1 MINLLRP
8 LRSTD
13 YDHKG
18 SIHVSA
24 TKKAKFVGK
33 SRRLMKRL
41 DQAVRP
47 LHYMLDLAIDPDS
60 AVFSGRVDIDI
71 ACDHTCSDIE
81 LHALGL
87 SFDSILLQSDESEAQ
102 SGSLTQLDSGTIQLR
117 FATPLAPGSHKL
129 HFTYTAPYSSG
140 LEGLYRS
147 KIGTSWSA
155 FTQFEAIGARR
166 CFPCFDEPG
175 FKAPFSVTVTVP
187 ERCEVFAN
195 SGELKRKN
203 LSRQKTIVFAQ
214 TKPLPTYLVALAVG
228 EFDVV
233 SIPPIAPGNVAR
245 DPLPVRAIARKGQG
259 KNFRTALGWVAPII
273 LAAEEYF
280 GIAFPFGKLDF
291 MAVPDFAAGGM
302 ENAGL
307 IMFEES
313 LILLDEDSSFEQNR
327 DVLTTLAH
335 EISHHWFGNL
345 VSPAWWDD
353 LWLNESFATLMEAKI
368 SNQLKPD
375 WGYDTDL
382 QQNAADAMRLDLL
395 PSVRR
400 VHEPVT
406 DEDDITAAFD
416 AITYQKGS
424 VALAMLEDEMGHAA
438 FRSVVQNFLI
448 QNRYGSYDT
457 AKFLALIESNL
468 ANNKDSFF
476 KKLIDETG
484 IPVSTD
490 ANFILSGD
498 DAPYYLRARLPNDH
512 WQKIFN
518 DANSIGRPEALRA
531 LLSLDLALQKQELE
545 LEVYLSGVRAFATRP
560 EWEIAG
566 FPLNRLEFLIAE
578 RPQLVRIREFSAELY
593 ESQLT
598 GMGTASSETKSEFA
612 DWRFIIKRERLAM
625 FFAATDCSPSSEL
638 DLLHAGLRLLESPK
652 NTFEVEWYPREM
664 KEAALLAAIR
674 SKNAEISE
682 RLVQMLKA
690 TDISWQR
697 DLVLGVIAAD
707 LSPGND
713 ARMRKLLVSDTLM
726 NHEIPT
732 YLAARATIP
741 ESRDDL
747 LEFVGENAM
756 ALLKRLDGDADIG
769 IIQFADGF
777 TTAQQA
783 DRLQTLMTPVIGSV
797 RGGGPQLKLTLEKIA
812 LHANM
817 LAHIDG

>member
-1 MINLLRP
+1 M
-8 LRSTD
+8 
-13 YDHKG
+13 
-18 SIHVSA
+18 
-24 TKKAKFVGK
+24 
-33 SRRLMKRL
+33 
-41 DQAVRP
+41 RP
-47 LHYMLDLAIDPDS
+47 LHYTLDLAIDPDS
-60 AVFSGRVDIDI
+60 AMFSGQVDIEI
-71 ACDHTCSDIE
+71 TCDHTSNDIE

-87 SFDSILLQSDESEAQ
+87 SFDTILVQTDETEAQ
-102 SGSLTQLDSGTIQLR
+102 SGSVTRLDSGTIRLR
-117 FATPLAPGSHKL
+117 FPTALAPGIHRL
-129 HFTYTAPYSSG
+129 HFSYTAPYSSG

-147 KIGTSWSA
+147 KIGNNWSA

-175 FKAPFSVTVTVP
+175 FKAPFSVTLTVP
-187 ERCEVFAN
+187 QACDVFAN
-195 SGELKRKN
+195 SEELKRKN
-203 LSRQKTIVFAQ
+203 LGRQKTIVFAQ

-233 SIPPIAPGNVAR
+233 SIAPIAPGNVAR

-259 KNFRTALGWVAPII
+259 INFGTALGWVAPII

-280 GIAFPFGKLDF
+280 GIAFPFSKLDF
-291 MAVPDFAAGGM
+291 LAVPDFAAGGM

-313 LILLDEDSSFEQNR
+313 LILLDEDSSFEQHR

-368 SNQLKPD
+368 ANQLKPN

-382 QQNAADAMRLDLL
+382 QQNAADAMVLDLL

-400 VHEPVT
+400 VHQPVLS
-406 DEDDITAAFD
+406 EDDITAAFD

-424 VALAMLEDEMGHAA
+424 VALAMLEDEMGHDA
-438 FRSVVQNFLI
+438 FRTAVHDFLI
-448 QNRYGSYDT
+448 QNQYGSYDT
-457 AKFLALIESNL
+457 AQFLNLVESRL
-468 ANNKDSFF
+468 ASDKDTFF
-476 KKLIDETG
+476 KQLIDETG
-484 IPVSTD
+484 IPISID
-490 ANFILSGD
+490 ANFILSRD
-498 DAPYYLRARLPNDH
+498 DAPYYLRAHLPNDH
-512 WQKIFN
+512 WQRIFN
-518 DANSIGRPEALRA
+518 DAKNIGRTEALRA
-531 LLSLDLALQKQELE
+531 LLSLDLALQKEELE

-560 EWEIAG
+560 DWEISS

-578 RPQLVRIREFSAELY
+578 RPQLARIKEFSSELY

-598 GMGTASSETKSEFA
+598 EMGTVPRESTSEFA
-612 DWRFIIKRERLAM
+612 DWHFVTKRARLAL
-625 FFAATDCSPSSEL
+625 FFAATDCSPSLEL
-638 DLLHAGLRLLESPK
+638 DLLHAGLRLLESPRGIY
-652 NTFEVEWYPREM
+652 EAEWYPREM
-664 KEAALLAAIR
+664 KEAALLAAMR
-674 SKNAEISE
+674 SKNAAIAE
-682 RLVQMLKA
+682 RFVQMLED

-697 DLVLGVIAAD
+697 DLLLGVIAAD

-713 ARMRKLLVSDTLM
+713 ARMRKLLLSDTLM

-732 YLAARATIP
+732 YLAARAAVP
-741 ESRDDL
+741 EGRDDL
-747 LEFVGENAM
+747 LEFVGENAT

-777 TTAQQA
+777 TTELQA
-783 DRLQTLMTPVIGSV
+783 SRLQTLMTPVLGSV
-797 RGGGPQLKLTLEKIA
+797 RGGAPQLKLTLEKIA

-817 LAHIDG
+817 LAHIEE